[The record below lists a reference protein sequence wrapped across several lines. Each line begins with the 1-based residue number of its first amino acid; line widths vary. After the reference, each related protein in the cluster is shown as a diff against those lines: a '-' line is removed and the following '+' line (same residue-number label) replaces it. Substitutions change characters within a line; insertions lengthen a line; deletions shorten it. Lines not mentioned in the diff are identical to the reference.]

1 MKKIILDGNYKI
13 KTIKRKYSGSTARY
27 KQIIKY
33 RDIDIGDNRRI
44 EEGVI
49 LEHYD
54 KYFKGEQYQK
64 AQEHLWGYR
73 YLSLINNLTNKD
85 ICWMQKYKSNEI
97 WLFEKGKSPKNWI
110 WGAKEII
117 LNEFLKFLLEKY
129 GIDLIIKDSEI
140 LT

>member
-33 RDIDIGDNRRI
+33 RNIDVGNNRKI
-44 EEGVI
+44 EEGI
-49 LEHYD
+49 IFEHYD

-73 YLSLINNLTNKD
+73 YLSLINNSKD
-85 ICWMQKYKSNEI
+85 ICWIQKYRSNEI

-110 WGAKEII
+110 WGTKEII
-117 LNEFLKFLLEKY
+117 LNEFLKFLFEKY
-129 GIDLIIKDSEI
+129 GINLTIINSEI

>member
-33 RDIDIGDNRRI
+33 RNIDVGNNCKI
-44 EEGVI
+44 EEGI
-49 LEHYD
+49 IFEHYD

-64 AQEHLWGYR
+64 AQEHLWGYK
-73 YLSLINNLTNKD
+73 YLSLINNSTKKD
-85 ICWMQKYKSNEI
+85 ICWIQKYKSNETWVLRSYYFPRI
-97 WLFEKGKSPKNWI
+97 CMA
-110 WGAKEII
+110 GAKEII

-129 GIDLIIKDSEI
+129 GIDLTIINSEI
-140 LT
+140 LA